1 MYFSVTLYAVLIM
14 FIVGAAGF
22 IFKKAGLIS
31 EHATKDFSKILIYIC
46 QPCLIIN
53 SFCQCKYS
61 EATLEYVIVT
71 FVASAVLILSSIL
84 VFYLLFKKKYD
95 DINYRV
101 YTFGASVS
109 NFAFFGIPI
118 LQAIFPDKISDLM
131 IVSATAAVV
140 LNLIGWTLGCF
151 VISGNKEHISFKK
164 ILINPA
170 LIGFVIALPLF
181 FLKVNLTEC
190 GGFAGQLGGMVET
203 LSKMTTP
210 VFMLVLGIRLASSDL
225 KGIFCNMRLYLVCF
239 VKQVISPLIV
249 FAAFYFI
256 PVSLEL
262 KQSLFVIFACPVA
275 SVVLNYAELVGEGQ
289 GTAAN
294 LVLLSVLT
302 SIVTLPLL
310 TLMLGLF

>member
-14 FIVGAAGF
+14 FIVGATGF

-140 LNLIGWTLGCF
+140 LNLIG
-151 VISGNKEHISFKK
+151 
-164 ILINPA
+164 
-170 LIGFVIALPLF
+170 
-181 FLKVNLTEC
+181 
-190 GGFAGQLGGMVET
+190 GFAGQLGGMVET

-256 PVSLEL
+256 PASLEL

-289 GTAAN
+289 STAAN